1 MAIFYIGRLLLN
13 LSEVVFSFV
22 AASYDFVDK
31 FEELLVFDFSV
42 EEVEMMLVLDVR
54 EHIGS
59 GDVGLA
65 HDRVQSHFMVVQLAC
80 VDH

>member
-1 MAIFYIGRLLLN
+1 MPIFYIGRLLLD
-13 LSEVVFSFV
+13 LSEVGFSFV

-31 FEELLVFDFSV
+31 FEELLVFDFPV
-42 EEVEMMLVLDVR
+42 EEVEMMLVLDVG

-59 GDVGLA
+59 GDIRLA
-65 HDRVQSHFMVVQLAC
+65 HDRVQPHFMVVKLPC